1 MLALLFKQKCWD
13 RIVWAF
19 ITFLL
24 HSIVSEVIFHWSFM
38 LIRFSLCLLNKKCSN
53 WLLSYNSKTL
63 TFLIVL
69 VLLAGVGKG
78 AEPSTVWAWLGCYS
92 ISQNH
97 HWGSVGLGGRK
108 RWTYTTSAPFCSIPS
123 SGKLPASSTV
133 DSVPLSCCPS
143 LPILQEKCSSK
154 CWIQPSLAEYYW
166 MQPSP
171 RSSAVQ
177 EQSIWAGHYVSEAA
191 WSSLGDFSTVVFCS
205 LEFRGGEH
213 QAAGTAAIS
222 PFVSGD
228 YMVLVMV
235 LSTILSLSQEAMW
248 NWAMVMSTFVCVNHP
263 LFVYLC

>member
-78 AEPSTVWAWLGCYS
+78 AEPSTVWAWLDCYS

-133 DSVPLSCCPS
+133 DSVPLSMLPVPS
-143 LPILQEKCSSK
+143 HPSGEMQLQVVNTAKPSRILLNAAKPTEQCSSGAVDLGRAL
-154 CWIQPSLAEYYW
+154 CF
-166 MQPSP
+166 
-171 RSSAVQ
+171 RSR
-177 EQSIWAGHYVSEAA
+177 

-205 LEFRGGEH
+205 LELRGGEH